1 MKVRRLLAAT
11 GIRMRTTAVAIVAL
25 ALAMAAAGVVVV
37 VLLEQSLDH
46 SVTESARSTGRQV
59 AIQLAREG
67 ARDLSASDVASTG
80 DTEAVT
86 QVLDA
91 GGQAIASDP
100 AIVGRPALTGA
111 RPAPGQEVV
120 ETLPLGLNGD
130 GADYRVVSQHVNGP
144 GGPYTVVSARSL
156 EPVTEAS
163 ARLTLLL
170 GLIALPLLAISGLAV
185 YRAVGSALRPVERMR
200 RTVAEVSTRDLTAR
214 VALPPGRDEVHRLAA
229 TLNSMLDRLASA
241 QSAQRRFVADASHEL
256 RSPLSTISTALDVF
270 SQHPDSIGADKLV
283 PVITTEATRLR
294 ELVDDLLVLART
306 DDTTDRPSGSEVDLD
321 DIVRA
326 EADRVAPGTT
336 LEIEVRAAPAK
347 VHGNEAQLRRAVR
360 NLVDNARDHARH
372 RLRVTSRISGDLAV
386 VEVCDDGPGVA
397 PADRERVFERFVR
410 LDDSR
415 QRRHGGTGLGLPIVA
430 GIAARHDGQAR
441 YTESGDRRYPG
452 ACFVIELPAY
462 LVEED

>member
-1 MKVRRLLAAT
+1 MKWRRLLAAT
-11 GIRMRTTAVAIVAL
+11 GVRMRTTAVAVVAL

-37 VLLEQSLDH
+37 VLLEESLDR

-86 QVLDA
+86 QVLDMR
-91 GGQAIASDP
+91 GRPIASDP

-111 RPAPGQEVV
+111 RPVQGNEIV

-130 GADYRVVSQHVNGP
+130 GAEYRVVSQLVNGP

-163 ARLTLLL
+163 TRLTLLL
-170 GLIALPLLAISGLAV
+170 GVIALPLLAISGLAV

-200 RTVAEVSTRDLTAR
+200 RAVAEISTRDLTAR
-214 VALPPGRDEVHRLAA
+214 VGLPPGRDEVHRLAT
-229 TLNSMLDRLASA
+229 TLNSMLGRLASA

-256 RSPLSTISTALDVF
+256 RSPLSTISTALDVS
-270 SQHPDSIGADKLV
+270 SQHPESFGTDELV
-283 PVITTEATRLR
+283 PVIARETARLR

-306 DDTTDRPSGSEVDLD
+306 DDTTDRPSNTEVDLD

-326 EADRVAPGTT
+326 EAERVSPGAE
-336 LEIEVRAAPAK
+336 LEIEVRAGPAK
-347 VHGNEAQLRRAVR
+347 VHGSEAQLGRAVR
-360 NLVDNARDHARH
+360 NLVDNARDHARK
-372 RLRVTSRISGDLAV
+372 RLRVVSRVTGGYAV
-386 VEVCDDGPGVA
+386 VEVSDDGPGVA
-397 PADRERVFERFVR
+397 AVDRERVFERFVR
-410 LDDSR
+410 LDASR
-415 QRRHGGTGLGLPIVA
+415 QRHHGGTGLGLPIVA
-430 GIAARHDGQAR
+430 GIATRHGGRAR
-441 YTESGDRRYPG
+441 YVESDDSRYPG
-452 ACFVIELPAY
+452 ACFVIELP
-462 LVEED
+462 VIEED